1 MKTFEKLVVD
11 LEQSVTVFR
20 AAFMARRLQ
29 RAKEYAAEALARNVK
44 PNGCAHC
51 ANLEKLAE
59 VQRVVAN
66 YKPFSA
72 IRSADHV

>member
-1 MKTFEKLVVD
+1 MKQPTSEHTYRKEL
-11 LEQSVTVFR
+11 
-20 AAFMARRLQ
+20 RLQ

-72 IRSADHV
+72 VRSTDHV

>member
-1 MKTFEKLVVD
+1 MKAPQQLTFEHRYRK
-11 LEQSVTVFR
+11 E
-20 AAFMARRLQ
+20 LQ
-29 RAKEYAAEALARNVK
+29 LQKAQDYAAEARARNVK
-44 PNGCAHC
+44 PNACAHC

-72 IRSADHV
+72 VRSVDHV